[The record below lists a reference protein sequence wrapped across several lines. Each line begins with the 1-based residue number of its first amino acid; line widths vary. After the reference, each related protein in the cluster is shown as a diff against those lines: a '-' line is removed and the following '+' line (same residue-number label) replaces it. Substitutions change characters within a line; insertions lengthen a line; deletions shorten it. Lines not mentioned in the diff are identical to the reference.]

1 MTKTAAFHV
10 PSWHQ
15 GLSRSRGANKP
26 KNVQNGTRTF
36 CFGAKMLQSE
46 LGGLL
51 EMSWSIQYQSLW
63 YSLAIVMVGDRL
75 SNVLAIITKESQY
88 RAWWRSWQ
96 LRLEKDEDPG
106 QRTVSVSGAG
116 LRWPLVC
123 QVLSLSSYTTSSG
136 FPLKYGQADK
146 GAAAAQYACCHNK
159 EEAGTQF
166 SAAKGAEHPTSLGF
180 LGCDPQRSLDYNHL
194 VAHPWSRPG
203 YEDKEKRMTRSR

>member
-1 MTKTAAFHV
+1 M
-10 PSWHQ
+10 
-15 GLSRSRGANKP
+15 
-26 KNVQNGTRTF
+26 
-36 CFGAKMLQSE
+36 
-46 LGGLL
+46 
-51 EMSWSIQYQSLW
+51 
-63 YSLAIVMVGDRL
+63 
-75 SNVLAIITKESQY
+75 
-88 RAWWRSWQ
+88 
-96 LRLEKDEDPG
+96 
-106 QRTVSVSGAG
+106 SVSGAG

-123 QVLSLSSYTTSSG
+123 QALSPSSYTTSSG

-203 YEDKEKRMTRSR
+203 HEDKEKRMTRIRYRSFCLYTMINSTCGPFLSLWQFLYTLICMLVLMLRTLSRYIVQVPPSWWDDLSVGSHIKYMNISVILYVIYV